1 MTSAY
6 DYSLIG
12 MAEDIA
18 DRAAELT
25 SKAQNVYGLCQ
36 GSIVPFEFTGTVGA
50 VHKALSQRTCY
61 INDSPQ
67 FISAFNAFK
76 KNHPDLKLLPPC
88 KLNTSSTNSCYVGYV
103 NESRRKNEELT

>member
-12 MAEDIA
+12 VAEDIA
-18 DRAAELT
+18 YRAAELT

-36 GSIVPFEFTGTVGA
+36 GSIVPFEFSGTVGA

-61 INDSPQ
+61 INDSP
-67 FISAFNAFK
+67 
-76 KNHPDLKLLPPC
+76 
-88 KLNTSSTNSCYVGYV
+88 
-103 NESRRKNEELT
+103 